1 MSRLAR
7 LPLERP
13 VGTTMLLVS
22 LVVLGAVATVEL
34 PLGFVPVLDEPQVN
48 VDAPWPG
55 AHPLEAL
62 REVGEPLEEEV
73 AQVPG
78 VTGLSTTASA
88 GHVRVEATFEHGAAL
103 ALKRLEV
110 RDAVARARDRL
121 PAGVGHL
128 RVEGDTGPLGGRAIL
143 QGRVAA
149 GRDLSTAWD
158 LLEHHLRRPLERTR
172 GVARVALY
180 GVEPPRARIDLDLRA
195 LRRHGLDPG
204 AVLRGLDAQNADRD
218 LGAVRD
224 ARLRHDVRLSARFS
238 SLEEVRALPLAHGL
252 RLGEVAQ
259 VTLAPP
265 RLDYGRRLDG
275 RYAVGLDV
283 FKEPGA
289 NTVETVDRVLARLDE
304 VRADP
309 ALRGLD
315 VLVWQD
321 AGEEIRRSLHGLL
334 EAGLH
339 GALLAVV
346 VLYLFLRR
354 AGPTVIV
361 AAAIPGSLLVTC
373 GAMLALGLELNVI
386 TMLGLMLGV
395 GMLVDN
401 AVVVMESIHRLQVA
415 GVPPAEAARRGLA
428 EVLLAVVA
436 STATTVIVWSWVLV
450 SPPGPLV
457 FYLSGVA
464 VTICLAVAASLL
476 VSVTFIPLLA
486 GRVRAAGGGTA
497 REGRLSRLTAAYQA
511 LVGWTLRH
519 RAASL
524 LALLLLA
531 GSAAAPL
538 ARLEKTGDP
547 RTRQRAVA
555 IHYDVADTATREA
568 LEAHVD
574 EVEAWLLERRHELE
588 FERLYSWYSER
599 QGTFTWVY
607 LPQER
612 ATAANLQ
619 RLRADLRAGLP
630 RLAGVKLEVGDRLWG
645 RRRGADDARRV
656 PVALHG
662 DDPEFLAALGARVE
676 ERLRG
681 VEGVVQVSGPGR
693 GGSRELTVHVDPD
706 RCRALGL
713 TPDDVGQVVR
723 FALRGQPLRRLLGP
737 KGEVELVT
745 GVPEEGGVSPAD
757 LLQLPIP
764 RATGEMVLLSA
775 VADVGLGRTPERVQR
790 QDRETTVW
798 VEVEVDPALTTEAA
812 QARIDAALEGLP
824 LPDGY
829 RRSWGGWGRDRD
841 ETLETMARGV
851 ALALLVVLMLMA
863 ALFESFT
870 QPLAILITLP
880 LAFSGAFWSL
890 WLGGYDLDAVAFI
903 GVIVLVGIVVNNG
916 IVMVD
921 RVNALRAEGLG
932 RVEAVVTGC
941 ATRLR
946 PVLMTAITTI
956 VGLIPLVFSAS
967 TVAGAFIDSLAV
979 AVIGGLATS
988 TVFTLVGLPV
998 WYTLVEDV
1006 GAVLRGAL
1014 PRLAPGRARFPR
1026 DAVCVGGDGAPA
1038 SHVRRSGRSRPSPAG
1053 S

>member
-1 MSRLAR
+1 MTRLAD
-7 LPLERP
+7 LPLARP
-13 VGTTMLLVS
+13 VGTAMLLVS

-48 VDAPWPG
+48 VDAPFPG

-62 REVGEPLEEEV
+62 REVGKPIEEEV
-73 AQVPG
+73 AQIPG
-78 VTGLSTTASA
+78 VRGVSTTASA
-88 GHVRVEATFEHGAAL
+88 GHVRVEVNFEYEAAL
-103 ALKRLEV
+103 AFKRLEV
-110 RDAVARARDRL
+110 RDAVARARDRF
-121 PAGVGHL
+121 PAGVGHV

-143 QGRVAA
+143 QGRVGAE
-149 GRDLSTAWD
+149 RDLSQAWD

-180 GVEPPRARIDLDLRA
+180 GVEPPRVRIDLDLRA

-204 AVLRGLDAQNADRD
+204 QVLRGLDAQNADLD

-224 ARLRHDVRLSARFS
+224 ERLRHDVRLAARFT
-238 SLEEVRALPLAHGL
+238 SLAQVRAHRLPGGL
-252 RLGEVAQ
+252 SLSDVAE

-265 RLDYGRRLDG
+265 RLDYGRHLDG
-275 RYAVGLDV
+275 RYAIGLDV

-289 NTVETVDRVLARLDE
+289 NTVETVDRVLARLEE

-309 ALRGLD
+309 ALRGLS

-321 AGEEIRRSLHGLL
+321 AGEEIRRSLRGLL
-334 EAGLH
+334 EAGLQ

-346 VLYLFLRR
+346 ILYLFLRR
-354 AGPTVIV
+354 AGPTLIV

-373 GAMLALGLELNVI
+373 GAMLALGLELNVL

-401 AVVVMESIHRLQVA
+401 AVVVMESIHRLQRA
-415 GVPPAEAARRGLA
+415 GVAPAEAGRRGLS
-428 EVLLAVVA
+428 EVLLAVLA

-450 SPPGPLV
+450 APPGPLT
-457 FYLSGVA
+457 FYLGGVA

-486 GRVRAAGGGTA
+486 GRVRAAAAGA
-497 REGRLSRLTAAYQA
+497 REGSLERLAAAYRW
-511 LVGWTLRH
+511 LLGWTLRR

-524 LALLLLA
+524 VCLLLLA
-531 GSAAAPL
+531 GSAAVPL
-538 ARLEKTGDP
+538 ARIEKTGDP

-555 IHYDVADTATREA
+555 IHYSVADAATREA

-574 EVEAWLLERRHELE
+574 EVEAWLLARRHELE
-588 FERLYSWYSER
+588 FESLYSWYSEGG
-599 QGTFTWVY
+599 GTFTWVY
-607 LPQER
+607 LPQAR

-619 RLRADLRAGLP
+619 RLRAALRAGLP

-662 DDPEFLAALGARVE
+662 EDPEFLAALGARVE

-693 GGSRELTVHVDPD
+693 GGSRELTVLVDPA

-713 TPDDVGQVVR
+713 TPEDVGQVVR

-737 KGEVELVT
+737 KGELEMVT

-764 RATGEMVLLSA
+764 RASGDVVLLSS
-775 VADVGLGRTPERVQR
+775 VADVGLGRTPERIVR
-790 QDRETTVW
+790 QDRVTTVW
-798 VEVEVDPALTTEAA
+798 VEVEVDPSLTTDAA
-812 QARIDAALEGLP
+812 QARIDAALAGLA
-824 LPDGY
+824 LPEGY
-829 RRSWGGWGRDRD
+829 RRGWGAWGRDRD

-921 RVNALRAEGLG
+921 RVNALRAEGVD
-932 RVEAVVTGC
+932 RVEAVLAGC

-1014 PRLAPGRARFPR
+1014 PRVVAGRARFPR
-1026 DAVCVGGDGAPA
+1026 DQVCVADDGA
-1038 SHVRRSGRSRPSPAG
+1038 
-1053 S
+1053 